1 VKGLATEE
9 FDLLAGAEG
18 EHGCTCSEESVL
30 EDGSDGLATAEALVS
45 RGLAR
50 WMTCPVSPYGFSV
63 DHFRL
68 TDTGLLAL
76 RIHRFLAVSPV
87 AA

>member
-1 VKGLATEE
+1 VKGLTDEE
-9 FDLLAGAEG
+9 YGLLAGAEG
-18 EHGCTCSEESVL
+18 EQGCTCSEASVL

-50 WMTCPVSPYGFSV
+50 WMTCPVSPYDFPV
-63 DHFRL
+63 EHFRL